1 MICPVC
7 GTTMN
12 HHADK
17 LDYSVIGAAESGL
30 GGIVQQIHTC
40 PGCGNVETQVADG
53 ATGPTRGSG
62 PS

>member
-1 MICPVC
+1 MICPAC

-17 LDYSVIGAAESGL
+17 LEYGEGVTAESSW
-30 GGIVQQIHTC
+30 GGVVMEVQ
-40 PGCGNVETQVADG
+40 PARG
-53 ATGPTRGSG
+53 AGMSKPNAA

>member
-17 LDYSVIGAAESGL
+17 LDYSVSATAESGL
-30 GGIVQQIHTC
+30 GGIVQQVHTC
-40 PGCGNVETQVADG
+40 PGCGNV
-53 ATGPTRGSG
+53 
-62 PS
+62 